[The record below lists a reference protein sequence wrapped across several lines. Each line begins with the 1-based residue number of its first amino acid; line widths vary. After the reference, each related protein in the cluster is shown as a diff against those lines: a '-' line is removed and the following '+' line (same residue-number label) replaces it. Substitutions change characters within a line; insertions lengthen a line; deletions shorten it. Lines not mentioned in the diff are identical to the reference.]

1 MQALATGDPRI
12 KEKIELDTEVSRLRT
27 LESEHYNNQY
37 KLEDVILNRKTDLK
51 GMQRRVEFA
60 KGDKAF
66 AEEQLAKSD
75 EFSVKLDGKIYTERS
90 EAGEVLAKEIVQ
102 CMARHEEKTL
112 GEYKGFEVS
121 INTMS
126 NRCLP
131 MHR

>member
-1 MQALATGDPRI
+1 MVLNYSEMQALATGDPRI

-51 GMQRRVEFA
+51 GMQQRVEFA

-75 EFSVKLDGKIYTERS
+75 EFSVKLDGKSTLN
-90 EAGEVLAKEIVQ
+90 AAKQ
-102 CMARHEEKTL
+102 AKSLRKKLCSAWL
-112 GEYKGFEVS
+112 GMRKK
-121 INTMS
+121 
-126 NRCLP
+126 
-131 MHR
+131 H